1 MIFGDVK
8 GFSKLREPET
18 PVFLREVMGCLGAVI
33 DRYDHSVLYRNT
45 WGDGIFLV
53 VDGPLAAA
61 KCAMEMQAEMEALD
75 LERLGLP
82 SHLALRLGAHTGP
95 VYEAF
100 DPILGKPAYTG
111 AHISKTARI
120 EPVTP
125 AGQVYVTE
133 PFAAQIAL
141 EGGDRFSCEYVENI
155 PAAKDFGLLRMY
167 ALKKKM

>member
-1 MIFGDVK
+1 M
-8 GFSKLREPET
+8 
-18 PVFLREVMGCLGAVI
+18 
-33 DRYDHSVLYRNT
+33 
-45 WGDGIFLV
+45 
-53 VDGPLAAA
+53 
-61 KCAMEMQAEMEALD
+61 
-75 LERLGLP
+75 GLP

-125 AGQVYVTE
+125 AGQVYVTG